1 MSKGYTM
8 ELDAFQA
15 LIKIV
20 TSNIAGME
28 LTASLAEGLNEQYPP
43 DSVIFQ
49 NIQNACIAGIDD
61 GWMCKNEHGGI
72 KFGRVIK
79 DVDGFS
85 VDVVLMNNVVGPHH
99 RHPNG
104 EIDMVMPVS
113 GNPKFDGNS
122 SGWVVYEPGSAH
134 KPTVTGGEAIVLY
147 LLPDGEIEFTPS

>member
-1 MSKGYTM
+1 M

-15 LIKIV
+15 LIKNV

-28 LTASLAEGLNEQYPP
+28 LTASLAERLNEQFPP
-43 DSVIFQ
+43 DCVIFQ
-49 NIQNACIAGIDD
+49 NIRKACIGAIDD
-61 GWMCKNEHGGI
+61 GWMCKHEHGGI

-99 RHPNG
+99 SHPNG
-104 EIDMVMPVS
+104 EIDMVMPLS
-113 GNPKFDGNS
+113 GNPKFDGS
-122 SGWVVYEPGSAH
+122 GSGWVVYEPGSAH

-147 LLPDGEIEFTPS
+147 LLPDGEIEFTRS